1 MMIITTF
8 HWLLKT
14 LIDFI
19 LKLSAVWRL
28 IDATDKI
35 IFKTSKQKYAGHII
49 STDGRNI
56 MLILVFISVYQK
68 LLNRSVM
75 IKKYRYCIFAKYL
88 LAFLRALEVFSR
100 NVRFDFSWYS
110 IVLDWAG
117 LGWAGLDWTVPREG
131 GGDRECPA
139 WSWLWPVLGQ
149 TLQILILPPAPPP
162 RDTRL
167 ETSTALQ
174 HQHRREPA
182 HYSNTLSSSAHP
194 LHF

>member
-19 LKLSAVWRL
+19 LKLIAVWRL

-117 LGWAGLDWTVPREG
+117 LGWAGLDWTGLSPGREEVTESVPPDPDCGQCWARL
-131 GGDRECPA
+131 CKY
-139 WSWLWPVLGQ
+139 WSCR
-149 TLQILILPPAPPP
+149 PP
-162 RDTRL
+162 RRH
-167 ETSTALQ
+167 ET
-174 HQHRREPA
+174 PD
-182 HYSNTLSSSAHP
+182 
-194 LHF
+194 

>member
-28 IDATDKI
+28 IDPSDKI

-88 LAFLRALEVFSR
+88 LPFLRALEVFSR

-117 LGWAGLDWTVPREG
+117 LGWAGLDCPPG
-131 GGDRECPA
+131 GRR
-139 WSWLWPVLGQ
+139 WQRVSR
-149 TLQILILPPAPPP
+149 LILTVASAGPDSANIDPAARPAATRHQT
-162 RDTRL
+162 RD
-167 ETSTALQ
+167 
-174 HQHRREPA
+174 
-182 HYSNTLSSSAHP
+182 
-194 LHF
+194 